1 MSGRF
6 ELYRDVR
13 ERYRFRLK
21 GDGGAIILT
30 SDGFDQKAM
39 ALDAIVSVMKSAQE
53 ATIVDLTLQ
62 PEWNYELDDEPM
74 YEADDADVYDE
85 VDDYSGKKKK
95 KKKRRGKK
103 GGKSD
108 KSDRERKDKGRKK
121 RERKKKKKR

>member
-13 ERYRFRLK
+13 ERFRFRLK
-21 GDGGAIILT
+21 ADDGAIILT

-62 PEWNYELDDEPM
+62 PEWSYELDEEPV
-74 YEADDADVYDE
+74 YEAGDAYDYDE
-85 VDDYSGKKKK
+85 ADEYSGKKKK
-95 KKKRRGKK
+95 KKKRR
-103 GGKSD
+103 
-108 KSDRERKDKGRKK
+108 RKKGRKPDK
-121 RERKKKKKR
+121 NDGDGKEKGRKGRKGKKKKR